1 MKTGKPVD
9 ADLPA
14 LKKSIDGDRIVA
26 VSDRRHVAVD
36 AVLFAPLDELPA
48 NLRIFILVFDQR
60 AALAQARC
68 WSFAVVARARIV
80 EGRRILAAAQTK
92 RHPACP
98 PPAPPRPPPPRR
110 PQKPA
115 TPPHAGPPHNQ
126 TGKQHA

>member
-36 AVLFAPLDELPA
+36 AVLSAPLDELPA

-60 AALAQARC
+60 AAEAQTRC
-68 WSFAVVARARIV
+68 WSFEVVARARIV
-80 EGRRILAAAQTK
+80 EGRRILAAAETK
-92 RHPACP
+92 RDVPGGL
-98 PPAPPRPPPPRR
+98 R
-110 PQKPA
+110 
-115 TPPHAGPPHNQ
+115 AGVDEGEEPDAGGAIN
-126 TGKQHA
+126 TD